1 MVGKRNDARRI
12 SFEMSTSVNLIYEQ
26 VRRMAADFEFKPAER
41 INESE
46 LSKKL
51 GASRTPLR
59 EAMNR
64 LAAEGLLVLEGG
76 RGFFCQPLNPELVV
90 NLYELREVLEVGT
103 VRAAIERAT
112 DQQLQEIGDFL
123 DEIAPNY
130 VDGTPAREI
139 VSLDEEFHLMIAVA
153 SGNPELQNMIELT
166 NQRIRY
172 VRWIA
177 MREKIDIT
185 HAAHMHIFEA
195 IAARD
200 PDAAVVRMRDH
211 VKTSNEQA
219 IKTVEKAYSQ
229 LYVPRQ

>member
-1 MVGKRNDARRI
+1 
-12 SFEMSTSVNLIYEQ
+12 MSTSVDLAYEQ
-26 VRRMAADFEFKPAER
+26 VRRMAANFEFKPAER

-76 RGFFCQPLNPELVV
+76 RGFFCQPLNPQRVV
-90 NLYELREVLEVGT
+90 YLYELRATLEVGT

-112 DQQLQEIGDFL
+112 DEQLQEIGGFL
-123 DEIAPNY
+123 DDIATSY

-139 VSLDEEFHLMIAVA
+139 VSLDEEFHIMVAVV

-166 NQRIRY
+166 NHRIRY

-177 MREKIDIT
+177 MREKMDIT
-185 HAAHMHIFEA
+185 HAAHLHIFEA

-200 PDAAVVRMRDH
+200 TDAAVERMREH
-211 VKTSNEQA
+211 IKTSNEEVTE
-219 IKTVEKAYSQ
+219 TVEKAYMQ
-229 LYVPRQ
+229 LYVPRH